1 MGICSAPKSV
11 VAVAQS
17 PSRRLVI
24 AAGTQKSDATHA
36 AAHAALSRRVTLAGA
51 AAAATTLL
59 TSRSP
64 AAAAEEATASSAAAS
79 IKVLE
84 DQPGSGTAEAQS
96 GDLVM
101 VHYVGVVAADGTL
114 FDSTLGGE
122 FYRDGGKGKL
132 RPVLV
137 TLGGPPVPGICAGL
151 QQGIEG
157 MRVGG
162 RRTFAVPPALG
173 FGAAAV
179 LGPYGVV
186 PGGSELRYKVRLL
199 RLSRRGPDALMSG
212 VSQCGA
218 GFANERTG
226 GCADIEPAEFL

>member
-1 MGICSAPKSV
+1 MGVCSAPKSV
-11 VAVAQS
+11 VTVAQS

-24 AAGTQKSDATHA
+24 AASTQKSDATHA

-59 TSRSP
+59 TSRLP

-84 DQPGSGTAEAQS
+84 DQPGSGTAEARS

-122 FYRDGGKGKL
+122 VGPRDGGPSSQPL
-132 RPVLV
+132 PAAD
-137 TLGGPPVPGICAGL
+137 TPDGG
-151 QQGIEG
+151 
-157 MRVGG
+157 
-162 RRTFAVPPALG
+162 TFSWATHCSPAP
-173 FGAAAV
+173 A
-179 LGPYGVV
+179 
-186 PGGSELRYKVRLL
+186 S
-199 RLSRRGPDALMSG
+199 
-212 VSQCGA
+212 
-218 GFANERTG
+218 
-226 GCADIEPAEFL
+226 EPAMSTPAAPSPAE